1 MSISRSAG
9 VDVHSLPMTPRT
21 RKLLLSTHVAVSVG
35 WLGAAVAYIALA
47 ITGITSVDP
56 EQARAAY
63 LSLKMIGWFVIVPAS
78 LASLLTG
85 LLQSAGTDW
94 GLFRHYWVS
103 AKLLLTSVATLVL
116 LGHMPAVSRMSAV
129 AASPSWSRA
138 EADVLPIQ
146 LVVHAAGGIMVL
158 LVIVAL
164 SVFKPWGRT
173 PYGRRKQRER
183 AIAR

>member
-1 MSISRSAG
+1 
-9 VDVHSLPMTPRT
+9 
-21 RKLLLSTHVAVSVG
+21 
-35 WLGAAVAYIALA
+35 
-47 ITGITSVDP
+47 
-56 EQARAAY
+56 
-63 LSLKMIGWFVIVPAS
+63 
-78 LASLLTG
+78 
-85 LLQSAGTDW
+85 
-94 GLFRHYWVS
+94 
-103 AKLLLTSVATLVL
+103 
-116 LGHMPAVSRMSAV
+116 MSAV